1 MKIMKKKLIDF
12 GLVTIGAFI
21 AAIGFNSFFLENN
34 IASGGVV
41 GLAVSL
47 KALFGW
53 NTGNFVMISNFPLL
67 IACWLFLG
75 KETFV
80 KTVYGAW
87 IYSIFVKLTEGV
99 PNLTDNP
106 LLAALFGGS
115 ICGFGLG
122 VVFWGNSSTG
132 GTGIIT
138 QILHKY
144 TPLPLAVAMTIVD
157 GCSVAMGFV
166 AFDIDTV
173 MYSIIAL
180 ITIGYVVNSMQ
191 LGVTSSRN
199 IMIVSPKNDL
209 IKHYISTKADRGVTE
224 IPVTGGYSGENHT
237 MLMTTV
243 SRQEVPRLEKN
254 IQKIDETAFI
264 VVMPAT
270 QVMGRGFSLKKYYKQ
285 NEKDIILPM

>member
-1 MKIMKKKLIDF
+1 MKKRLIDF

-21 AAIGFNSFFLENN
+21 AAVGFNCFFLENH

-53 NTGNFVMISNFPLL
+53 NPGNFVMITNVPLL
-67 IACWLFLG
+67 LACLIFLG
-75 KETFV
+75 KETFL
-80 KTVYGAW
+80 KTIYGAW
-87 IYSIFVKLTEGV
+87 IYSIFVKVTENL
-99 PNLTDNP
+99 PNLTHNP
-106 LLAALFGGS
+106 LLAAIFGAV
-115 ICGFGLG
+115 I
-122 VVFWGNSSTG
+122 WGNSSTG

-157 GCSVAMGFV
+157 GCSVAMGFI
-166 AFDIDTV
+166 AFDPDTV

-180 ITIGYVVNSMQ
+180 LVIGYVVNSIQ
-191 LGVTSSRN
+191 TGVTSSRN
-199 IMIVSPKNDL
+199 LMIISPKNDL
-209 IKHYISTKADRGVTE
+209 IKNYISTEADRGVTE
-224 IPVTGGYSGENHT
+224 IPVTGGFSGDHQT

-254 IQKIDETAFI
+254 IQKIDEAAFI

-270 QVMGRGFSLKKYYKQ
+270 QVMGRGFSLKKYYKL
-285 NEKDIILPM
+285 NEKDAILPM

>member
-1 MKIMKKKLIDF
+1 MKKKLIDF

-209 IKHYISTKADRGVTE
+209 IKHYISTKADRWVTE

-270 QVMGRGFSLKKYYKQ
+270 QVMGRGFSLKKYYKLD
-285 NEKDIILPM
+285 EKDIILPM

>member
-1 MKIMKKKLIDF
+1 MKKKLIDF
-12 GLVTIGAFI
+12 GLVTVGAFI
-21 AAIGFNSFFLENN
+21 AAIGFNSFFLENH

-80 KTVYGAW
+80 KTVYGSW

-106 LLAALFGGS
+106 LLAALFGGI

-144 TPLPLAVAMTIVD
+144 THHFLLPL
-157 GCSVAMGFV
+157 
-166 AFDIDTV
+166 
-173 MYSIIAL
+173 
-180 ITIGYVVNSMQ
+180 Q
-191 LGVTSSRN
+191 
-199 IMIVSPKNDL
+199 
-209 IKHYISTKADRGVTE
+209 
-224 IPVTGGYSGENHT
+224 
-237 MLMTTV
+237 
-243 SRQEVPRLEKN
+243 
-254 IQKIDETAFI
+254 
-264 VVMPAT
+264 
-270 QVMGRGFSLKKYYKQ
+270 
-285 NEKDIILPM
+285 

>member
-270 QVMGRGFSLKKYYKQ
+270 QVMGRGFSLKKYYKLD
-285 NEKDIILPM
+285 EKDIILPM

>member
-209 IKHYISTKADRGVTE
+209 IKHYISTKADRWVTE

-270 QVMGRGFSLKKYYKQ
+270 QVMGRGFSLKKYYKLD
-285 NEKDIILPM
+285 EKDIILPM

>member
-1 MKIMKKKLIDF
+1 MKKKLIDF

-270 QVMGRGFSLKKYYKQ
+270 QVMGRGFSLKKYYKLD
-285 NEKDIILPM
+285 EKDIILPM